1 MMDFLSKTASNYV
14 KGRGRVSTARILVI
28 SSIAYGFLV
37 KSSKFFS
44 TSLSSS
50 LLVHLRKF

>member
-1 MMDFLSKTASNYV
+1 MMDFLSKTASSYV